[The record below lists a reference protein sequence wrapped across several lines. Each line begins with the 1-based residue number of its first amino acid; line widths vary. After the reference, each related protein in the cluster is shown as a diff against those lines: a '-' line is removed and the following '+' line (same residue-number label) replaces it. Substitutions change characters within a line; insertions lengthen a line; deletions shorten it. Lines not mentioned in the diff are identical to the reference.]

1 MSLNTVNVTNVG
13 NIPTGVC
20 YIMLSKLHFYSE
32 RQRQVRKWQQQQKS
46 RQNYNRPNQIK
57 QRESS
62 VTVRPDWIVIEEM
75 EKTQLS
81 KLALPTVSEPED
93 L

>member
-1 MSLNTVNVTNVG
+1 MYCKVPSKRPPLYSWNG
-13 NIPTGVC
+13 N
-20 YIMLSKLHFYSE
+20 LSFNLYSIFLRE
-32 RQRQVRKWQQQQKS
+32 RQRQVRKWQQQQRS
-46 RQNYNRPNQIK
+46 RQNYNRPAQIK

-81 KLALPTVSEPED
+81 KLALPTVSEPLD

>member
-1 MSLNTVNVTNVG
+1 MWEIYPLVQS
-13 NIPTGVC
+13 
-20 YIMLSKLHFYSE
+20 MLHQIIKPFYSE